1 MLHVDLQVKLAH
13 TAYDCLLAVIIYKS
27 AERRVFF
34 LKAVECLEKVADLLH
49 KQQIL
54 FLARYFCV
62 VSRSTSE
69 HRTSLSF
76 PYAAKPSERLRV

>member
-54 FLARYFCV
+54 FLARYFCAV
-62 VSRSTSE
+62 RVDQRPSIVHPSAFLMLRSRQ
-69 HRTSLSF
+69 RG
-76 PYAAKPSERLRV
+76 